1 MVRGLNKIQVIGNL
15 GRDPEM
21 RFTPGGSPV
30 TQFSV
35 AVNRRRRGTDGQMA
49 EETEWFRVVCWER
62 LAEIADQYLKK
73 GMPVYVEGRLQTR
86 RFTGNDGQERTSVE
100 IVANDLVML
109 SGREDGSAPPPDSAP
124 TRSTESE
131 EEDFDELPF

>member
-1 MVRGLNKIQVIGNL
+1 MVRGLNKMQIIGNL

-35 AVNRRRRGTDGQMA
+35 AVNRRRKGSDGQVA
-49 EETEWFRVVCWER
+49 EETDWFRVVCWDR

-73 GMPVYVEGRLQTR
+73 GMPVYVEGRLQVR
-86 RFTGNDGQERTSVE
+86 KFTGNDGQERTSVE
-100 IVANDLVML
+100 IVASDLILL
-109 SGREDGSAPPPDSAP
+109 SGREDGGAPVRESAPS
-124 TRSTESE
+124 RSTETE
-131 EEDFDELPF
+131 EEDFDDLPF